1 MNGDSGYAAIQV
13 GRKSGDEHFMR
24 NGQPLRVTLLGFWRW
39 SASDL
44 VSNATRGILA
54 EYIVASA
61 LGMAEG
67 VRAQWDAFDIR
78 TPSGVRVEVK
88 SAAYL
93 QSWFHRE
100 PSIIQFG
107 IRPTRE
113 WTASTN
119 ELSADLR
126 RRADVYV
133 FCALNHKE
141 KHSLNPL
148 NLDQW
153 EFYILPASIL
163 NAKCPTQKT
172 IGLTRLLE
180 LDPCRARYEEIASC
194 IERVGDRTGSIT

>member
-13 GRKSGDEHFMR
+13 GRKSGDERFMR
-24 NGQPLRVTLLGFWRW
+24 NGQPLEATLLGFWRW

-44 VSNATRGILA
+44 VSNATRGVLA

-61 LGMAEG
+61 LGIAEG
-67 VRAQWDAFDIR
+67 VRAEWDAFDLR
-78 TPSGVRVEVK
+78 TRSGIKLEVK

-93 QSWFHRE
+93 QSWFHRKL
-100 PSIIQFG
+100 STIQFD
-107 IRPTRE
+107 IRATRE
-113 WTASTN
+113 WAASTS
-119 ELSADLR
+119 ELSADVR
-126 RRADVYV
+126 RQADVYV
-133 FCALNHKE
+133 FCVLNHKE
-141 KHSLNPL
+141 KHSLDPL

-163 NAKCPTQKT
+163 NAECPTQKT

-180 LDPCRARYEEIASC
+180 LGPCRARYEEIASC